1 MSRISVYTSQM
12 PEGAERYGVNPSLE
26 AAALVPSYMSVA
38 GSEPAS
44 PSGIPYGVVNAC
56 MAMTKAG
63 TACTSPKAN
72 GSDLCLGHQRQLN
85 KMQRDEEEAKV
96 EKIED

>member
-12 PEGAERYGVNPSLE
+12 PEGAERYGTNPSLE
-26 AAALVPSYMSVA
+26 SAALVPSYMSVT

-44 PSGIPYGVVNAC
+44 PSGIPYGIQNAC

-63 TACTSPKAN
+63 HACTSPKAN
-72 GSDLCLGHQRQLN
+72 GSDLCLGHQRQLE
-85 KMQRDEEEAKV
+85 KIQRDEQASKEKSEE
-96 EKIED
+96 